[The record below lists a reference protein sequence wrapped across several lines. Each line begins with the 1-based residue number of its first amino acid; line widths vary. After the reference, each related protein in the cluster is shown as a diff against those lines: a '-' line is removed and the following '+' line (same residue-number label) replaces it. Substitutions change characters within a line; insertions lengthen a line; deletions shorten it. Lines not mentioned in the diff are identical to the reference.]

1 MAFTN
6 REEQTELPL
15 FGETTISPSPAKTVR
30 LFTDWETS
38 VLSST
43 VAFLAR
49 DWNGKG
55 SLDLSDHLIL
65 VPTKNAG
72 RRLREALAIHAAK
85 FDSAVLPPLVV
96 TPDFLYA
103 PSRLVASENQ
113 VASPLGAELLWTGLF
128 LQLPLDEFRRVFPI
142 DPVERSLKWANDNAR
157 ELLRVRNLLVESDL
171 DFQKAAAILAS
182 QDLEAG
188 RWTEFS
194 VIEKLAITQ
203 IEKAGFRDPAAAT
216 HEAAER
222 GELPA
227 KIRHLVVASIADLK
241 PLASRVLTRYAERF
255 PIHILIHAPES
266 EAAHFD
272 PFGRPLPAHWLTR
285 EIVIQDPAHSIHQC
299 TNPADQAELCRELLA
314 PYSNPASLFA
324 IGIPDPEV
332 APTLE
337 QQFLAAGHSSYD
349 PAGKPVSHEGIYY
362 LLKLTHQLVT
372 SERFSSLSLLLRCPG
387 VIDAALQ
394 DRATESRSSSGTVL
408 RHFDKFSE
416 ESLPDRLSDALLG
429 AKHRASKYPALAT
442 IITWSQRWITRF
454 RKEDFTSVVNAY
466 LSEIFSQKR
475 FHSHDPSEAV
485 FIEVA
490 AGIQELASELDSA
503 EIAFPRPPDASD
515 HFELLLSSLAERR
528 VYPDRGPL
536 DIDLQGWLELLWED
550 APQLL
555 LTGMNDHA
563 VPEAI
568 IGHAFLPDSARRVLG
583 IQNNDDRF
591 ARDAYLLT
599 SILETRNDSRGRV
612 DLLFGRQGT
621 SGDPLRPSRLLFQC
635 HDSDLAERT
644 LDLFSEQDHESQPL
658 PRSIAW
664 KLKPAPLAPDHRVFQ
679 RISVTGF
686 KQYLTCPFRYYLKFG
701 LGMEKV
707 ESGKNELSAA
717 DFGNL
722 VHAVLEALG
731 QDEQMRDSTDDS
743 TIAQFFEREIDQ
755 WLQAQFGFRLTTPV
769 MIQRE
774 AARQRL
780 SHWSKVEA
788 AERAKGWRILA
799 VEVPFGKD
807 DTPFTLN
814 GMTVTG
820 RVDRIE
826 QHPEHGIR
834 VFDFKTISPM
844 EDGRIKTVD
853 RYHLANVKRTEDVA
867 DFPDWALST
876 DAKGKAIHW
885 VDLQI
890 PLYCLAMAERY
901 PGITISAGYITLGRT
916 EAEVRIDL
924 WDALDDA
931 TIATAR
937 TCAEGVI
944 DSIRNQ
950 RFWPPNEQMPKW
962 DDFKDLLSPTAT
974 DAVDP
979 RGLDVSLDPVPSP
992 PVSPTA
998 L

>member
-1 MAFTN
+1 MIAVKVSIAPSL
-6 REEQTELPL
+6 EHS
-15 FGETTISPSPAKTVR
+15 TTSGSPTR
-30 LFTDWETS
+30 LLIGWDRTLLE
-38 VLSST
+38 ST

-85 FDSAVLPPLVV
+85 FESAVLPPLVV
-96 TPDFLYA
+96 SPDFLYA
-103 PSRLVASENQ
+103 PARLVASEKP
-113 VASPLGAELLWTGLF
+113 VASPLGAELLWTGLL

-171 DFQKAAAILAS
+171 DFQKAATILTS

-188 RWTEFS
+188 RWMELS
-194 VIEKLAITQ
+194 EIEKQAITQ

-216 HEAAER
+216 QEAADS
-222 GELPA
+222 GDLPA
-227 KIRHLVVASIADLK
+227 KIRHLVVASVADLK
-241 PLASRVLTRYAERF
+241 PLACRVVARYAKRF
-255 PIHILIHAPES
+255 PTHLLIHAPES
-266 EAAHFD
+266 EAPHFD

-285 EIVIQDPAHSIHQC
+285 EIVIPDPAHSIHQC
-299 TNPADQAELCRELLA
+299 TTPADQADLCRELLA
-314 PYSNPASLFA
+314 PFPNPASLFA

-332 APTLE
+332 APTLK
-337 QQFLAAGHSSYD
+337 QQLIAAGQSSYD

-372 SERFSSLSLLLRCPG
+372 SERFSALSLLLRCPG

-394 DRATESRSSSGTVL
+394 DRTTESRLSNGTVL

-416 ESLPDRLSDALLG
+416 ESLPDRLSDALPA
-429 AKHRASKYPALAT
+429 AKHRANKYPALAN
-442 IITWSQRWITRF
+442 IITWSQKWITRF
-454 RKEDFTSVVNAY
+454 RKEDFTTVVSAY
-466 LSEIFSQKR
+466 LSAIFAQKR
-475 FHSHDPSEAV
+475 FSSHDPSEAV

-490 AGIQELASELDSA
+490 AGIQELAAELDSVKT
-503 EIAFPRPPDASD
+503 AFPRPPDASD

-528 VYPDRGPL
+528 VYPDRGPH

-555 LTGMNDHA
+555 LTGMNDHV

-599 SILETRNDSRGRV
+599 SILETRNDSRGSV

-621 SGDPLRPSRLLFQC
+621 SGDPRRPSRLLFQC
-635 HDSDLAERT
+635 QDSQLAGRT
-644 LDLFSEQDHESQPL
+644 LNLFSEQDHKSQPL

-664 KLKPAPLAPDHRVFQ
+664 KLKPAPLAPDHKVFQ

-701 LGMEKV
+701 LGMETV
-707 ESGKNELSAA
+707 EPDKNELSAA

-731 QDEQMRDSTDDS
+731 RDEPMRDSQDDGA
-743 TIAQFFEREIDQ
+743 IAQFFEREIDR
-755 WLQAQFGFRLTTPV
+755 WLQVRFGFRLTTPV

-780 SHWSKVEA
+780 SHWSKIEA
-788 AERAKGWRILA
+788 EERAKGWRILA

-853 RYHLANVKRTEDVA
+853 RYHLANVKRTESAEDY
-867 DFPDWALST
+867 PDWALST

-901 PGITISAGYITLGRT
+901 PGTTISAGYITLGRT

-924 WDALDDA
+924 WDTLDEA
-931 TIATAR
+931 TIANAR

-944 DSIRNQ
+944 DAIRNQ
-950 RFWPPNEQMPKW
+950 QFWPPNEQMPKW
-962 DDFKDLLSPTAT
+962 DDFKELLSPTAA

-979 RGLDVSLDPVPSP
+979 GGWSVPLDPVESG
-992 PVSPTA
+992 A
-998 L
+998 